1 MLPERFFELRDAFA
15 HLKVAVLGDV
25 MLDTYVWGTVSRISP
40 EAPVPVVA
48 VDRIEHR
55 PGGAA
60 NVAFNL
66 RSLGARVELVGLI
79 GEDAAGRMFEE
90 TVSSYGLEHKCVVDG
105 DRPTTEKTRVIAG
118 SQHVIRMDKEVIRPP
133 SARLEAQLVETI
145 TQALEGADALIL
157 QDYHKG
163 VFSPEVIQRVCAGA
177 ARAGCPVFVDPKS
190 DHFEFYRQVALIK
203 PNEQEAASFSGRL
216 IRDDQDVQA
225 AGSILRERLQAE
237 VVMITRGAKGMDLCD
252 ADGYHRIPTRAR
264 KVSDVCGAGDT
275 VISTYALSVLAGAT
289 VLEAATLS
297 NYAAGTVVEEMGVVP
312 VNLEKLEGLL
322 RHYAP
327 D

>member
-1 MLPERFFELRDAFA
+1 MLLERFFELRDAFA

-66 RSLGARVELVGLI
+66 QSLGARVELVGLI
-79 GEDAAGRMFEE
+79 GDDASGRMFEE
-90 TVSSYGLEHKCVVDG
+90 TVSGYGLEHKCVVDSE
-105 DRPTTEKTRVIAG
+105 RPTTEKTRVIAG
-118 SQHVIRMDKEVIRPP
+118 SQHIIRMDKEVIRPP
-133 SARLEAQLVETI
+133 SARLEAQLVDASL
-145 TQALEGADALIL
+145 QALEGADALIL

-163 VFSPEVIQRVCAGA
+163 VFSPEVIRRVCAGA
-177 ARAGCPVFVDPKS
+177 ARAGCPVFVDPKI
-190 DHFEFYRQVALIK
+190 DHIEYYKQVALIK
-203 PNEQEAASFSGRL
+203 PNEQEAAHFSGRP
-216 IRDDQDVQA
+216 IGDDDDVRA

-237 VVMITRGAKGMDLCD
+237 VVLITRGANGMDLCD
-252 ADGYHRIPTRAR
+252 ADGYHRIPTKAR
-264 KVSDVCGAGDT
+264 KVADVCGAGDT
-275 VISTYALSVLAGAT
+275 VISTYTLSILAGAT

-312 VNLEKLEGLL
+312 VKLEKLEGLL

-327 D
+327 G